1 MAVPFKVEDLARNV
15 ASARIR
21 QMGAAYRADA
31 STAARHVY
39 HERRT
44 DTWIVL
50 TANANGTVRLTY
62 SKGCA
67 C

>member
-1 MAVPFKVEDLARNV
+1 MAVPFKVEDLTTV
-15 ASARIR
+15 AAAAQIR
-21 QMGAAYRADA
+21 RMGALYQAGA
-31 STAARHVY
+31 STPVRHVY
-39 HERRT
+39 LERRT

-50 TANANGTVRLTY
+50 TRNPNGTARLTY